1 MSAQS
6 LNEPPPQWQQKN
18 RLERSWDFVSTGGA
32 ADSAGSSLAKGLTS
46 TDQGDWQD
54 ASASLDDYALQA
66 AVADGV
72 VSFVHA
78 AAGLQG
84 KLQQDVVPG
93 RHVEGSTSI
102 DQDDVVS
109 DDYLSS
115 KENETPAAATE
126 NTVDDVA
133 CLELE

>member
-1 MSAQS
+1 M
-6 LNEPPPQWQQKN
+6 
-18 RLERSWDFVSTGGA
+18 
-32 ADSAGSSLAKGLTS
+32 AKGLAS

-54 ASASLDDYALQA
+54 ASSSLDDYALQA

-72 VSFVHA
+72 VTFVHA
-78 AAGLQG
+78 AAGLQD
-84 KLQQDVVPG
+84 KVQQDVVNCV
-93 RHVEGSTSI
+93 HEEGSKSI
-102 DQDDVVS
+102 DQDDVMS

>member
-1 MSAQS
+1 M
-6 LNEPPPQWQQKN
+6 
-18 RLERSWDFVSTGGA
+18 
-32 ADSAGSSLAKGLTS
+32 
-46 TDQGDWQD
+46 
-54 ASASLDDYALQA
+54 
-66 AVADGV
+66 ADGV

-102 DQDDVVS
+102 DQDDGVS

-115 KENETPAAATE
+115 KENETAAAATE